1 MFYCVFEGMGVKGAL
16 FDGLEEFHLERKT
29 SKKLEFY
36 CVFVLWLV
44 AAAQREEAQGQPSGN
59 TGAA

>member
-1 MFYCVFEGMGVKGAL
+1 MGVKGAL

-29 SKKLEFY
+29 SKKLGFY

-44 AAAQREEAQGQPSGN
+44 AAAQREEAHSGN

>member
-1 MFYCVFEGMGVKGAL
+1 MGVKGAL

-44 AAAQREEAQGQPSGN
+44 AAAQREEAHSGN

>member
-1 MFYCVFEGMGVKGAL
+1 MGVKGAL

-29 SKKLEFY
+29 TKKPQFY